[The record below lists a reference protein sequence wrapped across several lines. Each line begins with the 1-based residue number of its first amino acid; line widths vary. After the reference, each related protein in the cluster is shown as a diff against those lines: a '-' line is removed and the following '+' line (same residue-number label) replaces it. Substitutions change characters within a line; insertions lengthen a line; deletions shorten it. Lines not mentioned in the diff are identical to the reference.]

1 MDFQSL
7 FNFLLFLFDSFLR
20 NLLLFLLHESPDD
33 SLLHRCMRLLL
44 LLDVS
49 SFKQLGNVQGKRLLG
64 SCVGVVEG
72 CINFGLH
79 VLLGCVFAEGLEDG
93 VGFLL
98 RDYWLLLGLGARD
111 LGFD

>member
-1 MDFQSL
+1 MDFQGL

-20 NLLLFLLHESPDD
+20 DLLLFLLHESSDD
-33 SLLHRCMRLLL
+33 SLLHRCMCQLL

-49 SFKQLGNVQGKRLLG
+49 SFKQLGNVQGKGLLG
-64 SCVGVVEG
+64 SRVGVIEG
-72 CINFGLH
+72 GIYFGLH

-98 RDYWLLLGLGARD
+98 RD
-111 LGFD
+111 